1 MAEHRTELLTIG
13 EAAAE
18 LRLGRSFVY
27 ANLIAS
33 GQLPTVKI
41 SPRAVRV
48 RRSDLLAWIER
59 VSAATA
65 SAGAVE
71 VSQQM

>member
-1 MAEHRTELLTIG
+1 MERTTELLTIG

-33 GQLPTVKI
+33 GQLPTVRI

-48 RRSDLLAWIER
+48 RRVDLLAWIDR
-59 VSAATA
+59 LSATPSASAA
-65 SAGAVE
+65 AGDLP
-71 VSQQM
+71 M